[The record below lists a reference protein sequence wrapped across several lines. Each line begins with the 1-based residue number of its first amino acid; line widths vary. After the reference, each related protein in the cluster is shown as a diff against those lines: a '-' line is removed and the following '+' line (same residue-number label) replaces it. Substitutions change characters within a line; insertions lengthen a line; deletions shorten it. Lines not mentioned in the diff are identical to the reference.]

1 MPIKQSKHYKIAPD
15 MNLVKVKTVNT
26 SSQYC
31 QLATDGRTQSPNQ
44 YWQVQTDGRTKS
56 PNQYW
61 QVQTDGSTK
70 SPNQYWQVQPD
81 GSTLLVHQPPTVI
94 QYVPV
99 TQQVLDF
106 IKYFLLHLWQV
117 YLYSYLYHHTREVLS
132 SIQYVLTL

>member
-15 MNLVKVKTVNT
+15 MDLVKVKTVNT

-31 QLATDGRTQSPNQ
+31 QLA
-44 YWQVQTDGRTKS
+44 TDGRTKS

-117 YLYSYLYHHTREVLS
+117 YLYNYLYHHTREVLS
-132 SIQYVLTL
+132 SIQYILTL